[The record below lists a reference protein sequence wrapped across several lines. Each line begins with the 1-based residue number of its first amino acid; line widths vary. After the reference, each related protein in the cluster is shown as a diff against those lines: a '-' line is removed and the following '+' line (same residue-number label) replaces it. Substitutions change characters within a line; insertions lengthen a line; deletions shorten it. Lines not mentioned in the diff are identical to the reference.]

1 MSSNCTLVQP
11 SAARSKVQG
20 GHLRAVEGGPDP
32 DWNLR
37 ADSLLER
44 SCRDLNVIAEGPRRQ
59 HGTGAPALTGALSY
73 LCTTVCLQSSS
84 PIPQG
89 RAEYRKSIL
98 LRAPI

>member
-1 MSSNCTLVQP
+1 MKEL
-11 SAARSKVQG
+11 SACHRIAHSFNLQRREVRC
-20 GHLRAVEGGPDP
+20 RAVICGRWKVADP

-84 PIPQG
+84 LIPQG
-89 RAEYRKSIL
+89 RAEY
-98 LRAPI
+98 